1 MWPNLTI
8 TLKLSLL
15 FGKYLYQHRQLNL
28 PGIGVFSI
36 DPGVAIPEGND
47 KNAHEFP
54 QHIRFSQQNVV
65 KPDEEF
71 IEFIRTHT
79 GKIRPLALSDLES
92 FLSDGK
98 ILLNIGK
105 PFHLEGIGTLQK
117 NRAGTYEF
125 YPGLPLLEK
134 LENFLE
140 KKDPRSSITKQP
152 YEQDYNPVSKHHQSG
167 RMIWIVFAILIGL
180 TAIIWGGYTLYNNN
194 TDSEG
199 TQALTPAAVEPT
211 AQPAPDTAQIAA
223 ADTTTVA
230 SVRTPAVNTSNT
242 SNTST
247 KPYKFIFRLASKN
260 YVINRYN
267 DLKPATPALNWDTK
281 DSVVYRLYLSIPAS
295 PSDTARI
302 RDSLQS
308 WYGTKR
314 VIIEQ

>member
-1 MWPNLTI
+1 MAKSYN

-15 FGKYLYQHRQLNL
+15 FAKYLYQHRQLNL

-36 DPGVAIPEGND
+36 DPSVAFPEVTE
-47 KNAHEFP
+47 KNAHEVP
-54 QHIRFSQQNVV
+54 QHIRFVQQSVV

-92 FLSDGK
+92 FLSEGK

-140 KKDPRSSITKQP
+140 KKDPRPTISKQP
-152 YEQDYNPVSKHHQSG
+152 YEQDYNPVSKNHQSG

-199 TQALTPAAVEPT
+199 SQAMTPTAIEPTPPSTADT
-211 AQPAPDTAQIAA
+211 AQPTVS
-223 ADTTTVA
+223 DTTTAA
-230 SVRTPAVNTSNT
+230 SMPAPITSNP
-242 SNTST
+242 SSR
-247 KPYKFIFRLASKN
+247 PYKFIFRLASRN

-267 DLKPATPALNWDTK
+267 DLKSSNPGLNWDTK
-281 DSVVYRLYLSIPAS
+281 DSIVYRLYVSIPAL

-308 WYGTKR
+308 WYGTKK